1 MQEDRNYGTAGGGT
15 TGGTGSGLGSTGSG
29 VSGSTGTGTGSG
41 LGSTGGSTAGTGTGG
56 LGATGGTDTLAG
68 GTNRVGGL
76 DELQERADN
85 LMDQAAEQLEN
96 VAEKVD
102 SVAGLIPKKGLGERA
117 NTYGH
122 TAADTLESVARFLRD
137 NDVSTLQRELG
148 GLVAT
153 RPLSML
159 LLAVGAGFVAGK
171 ALR

>member
-29 VSGSTGTGTGSG
+29 LGSTGTTG
-41 LGSTGGSTAGTGTGG
+41 GTGTGG
-56 LGATGGTDTLAG
+56 MGATGGTGTDTLAG

-85 LMDQAAEQLEN
+85 LMDQAAEQLET
-96 VAEKVD
+96 VAEKMD

-153 RPLSML
+153 RPLGML

>member
-1 MQEDRNYGTAGGGT
+1 M
-15 TGGTGSGLGSTGSG
+15 
-29 VSGSTGTGTGSG
+29 
-41 LGSTGGSTAGTGTGG
+41 
-56 LGATGGTDTLAG
+56 AG

-76 DELQERADN
+76 EELQERADN

>member
-1 MQEDRNYGTAGGGT
+1 MQEERNYGTAGGGT
-15 TGGTGSGLGSTGSG
+15 TGGTGSGLGSTGTG
-29 VSGSTGTGTGSG
+29 LSGSTGTGSG
-41 LGSTGGSTAGTGTGG
+41 LGSTTA
-56 LGATGGTDTLAG
+56 GGTDTLSGAS
-68 GTNRVGGL
+68 RVGGL

-85 LMDQAAEQLEN
+85 LMDQAAEQLET

-122 TAADTLESVARFLRD
+122 TAADTLESIARFLRD

>member
-1 MQEDRNYGTAGGGT
+1 MQDERNSGTAGGGA
-15 TGGTGSGLGSTGSG
+15 GSGLGSTGSG
-29 VSGSTGTGTGSG
+29 LSGSTSGTGSTGGTGTGS
-41 LGSTGGSTAGTGTGG
+41 TGGGTGTMAG
-56 LGATGGTDTLAG
+56 DTT
-68 GTNRVGGL
+68 TNRVGGL

-102 SVAGLIPKKGLGERA
+102 SVAGLIPKKGIGERA
-117 NTYGH
+117 NSYGH
-122 TAADTLESVARFLRD
+122 TAADTLESIARYLRD
-137 NDVSTLQRELG
+137 NDVNSLQRELG

-171 ALR
+171 VLR

>member
-29 VSGSTGTGTGSG
+29 
-41 LGSTGGSTAGTGTGG
+41 LGSTGGSTASTGG
-56 LGATGGTDTLAG
+56 TATGGTGTDTLAG
-68 GTNRVGGL
+68 ANRVGGL
-76 DELQERADN
+76 DELQERAEN
-85 LMDQAAEQLEN
+85 LMDQAADQLET
-96 VAEKVD
+96 VAEKMD

-137 NDVSTLQRELG
+137 NDVNSLQREMG
-148 GLVAT
+148 GLVAS

>member
-1 MQEDRNYGTAGGGT
+1 MQEDRNHGTAGGGS

-29 VSGSTGTGTGSG
+29 S
-41 LGSTGGSTAGTGTGG
+41 GSTGGSGTG
-56 LGATGGTDTLAG
+56 ATDTLAG
-68 GTNRVGGL
+68 GSNRVGGL
-76 DELQERADN
+76 EELQERADN
-85 LMDQAAEQLEN
+85 LMDQAAEQLEA

-102 SVAGLIPKKGLGERA
+102 SVAGLIPKKGLGARA

-122 TAADTLESVARFLRD
+122 TAADTLESIARFMRD

>member
-1 MQEDRNYGTAGGGT
+1 MQDERNFGTAGGGS

-29 VSGSTGTGTGSG
+29 LSGSTGAGTGSG
-41 LGSTGGSTAGTGTGG
+41 LGTTGTTASTTTDS
-56 LGATGGTDTLAG
+56 LGG

-76 DELQERADN
+76 DELQERVDTV
-85 LMDQAAEQLEN
+85 MDQAAEQLEN

-102 SVAGLIPKKGLGERA
+102 SVAGLIPKKGVGERA

-122 TAADTLESVARFLRD
+122 TAADTLESIARYLRD
-137 NDVSTLQRELG
+137 NDATSLQRELG

>member
-1 MQEDRNYGTAGGGT
+1 MQEERNYGTAGGGT
-15 TGGTGSGLGSTGSG
+15 TGGTGSGLGSTGSSL
-29 VSGSTGTGTGSG
+29 SGSTGTGTSSG
-41 LGSTGGSTAGTGTGG
+41 TTTGAGR
-56 LGATGGTDTLAG
+56 TDTLA

-85 LMDQAAEQLEN
+85 LMDQAADQLET

-137 NDVSTLQRELG
+137 NDVTTLQRELG

>member
-15 TGGTGSGLGSTGSG
+15 TGGTGSGLGSTG
-29 VSGSTGTGTGSG
+29 TGSG
-41 LGSTGGSTAGTGTGG
+41 LGSTGGSTASTDGTATGG
-56 LGATGGTDTLAG
+56 TGTDTLAG
-68 GTNRVGGL
+68 ANRVGGL
-76 DELQERADN
+76 DELQERAEN
-85 LMDQAAEQLEN
+85 LMDQAADQLET
-96 VAEKVD
+96 VAEKMD

-137 NDVSTLQRELG
+137 NDVNSLQREMG
-148 GLVAT
+148 GLVAS

>member
-1 MQEDRNYGTAGGGT
+1 MQDERNVGTAGGAT
-15 TGGTGSGLGSTGSG
+15 TGGTGSGLGSTGT
-29 VSGSTGTGTGSG
+29 GSTGTGSG
-41 LGSTGGSTAGTGTGG
+41 LGSTGTGTGG
-56 LGATGGTDTLAG
+56 TETLAG
-68 GTNRVGGL
+68 ANRVGGL
-76 DELQERADN
+76 EELQERADN
-85 LMDQAAEQLEN
+85 LMDQAAEQLET

-137 NDVSTLQRELG
+137 NDVNTLQRELG